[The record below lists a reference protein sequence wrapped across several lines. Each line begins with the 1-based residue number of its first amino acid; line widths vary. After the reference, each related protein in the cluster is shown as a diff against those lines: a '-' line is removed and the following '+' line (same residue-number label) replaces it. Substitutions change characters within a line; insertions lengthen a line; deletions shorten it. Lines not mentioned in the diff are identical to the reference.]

1 LDATSVLISLLGGV
15 ALLLWGLR
23 MVNTG
28 VTRAFGRELGNILNF
43 SLKNR
48 FKSFLGGLGVTM
60 LLQSSTATALLTA
73 SFAGRGLVTASA
85 GIAVML
91 GADVGTTLV
100 AQALSF
106 DLSWLAP
113 ILLFLGFVRHA
124 TSKTTRAKN
133 LGRIFLGLGMMLTAL
148 KLLVMASGP
157 IRDSEVA
164 QFLFSSMAG
173 EPVLTIV
180 IGALLTFIAH
190 SSLATVLFIL
200 TLFSTGGIPAS
211 VALAMVLGANL
222 GGALP
227 PVIATLNGDVAS
239 RRPPLG
245 NFICRLTGVVLVI
258 PFLGL
263 IEPELVKIQSD
274 PARQIVN
281 FHTAFNLGLA
291 AVFIFLT
298 GPLGK
303 LTEKLIQE
311 KTGEDAN
318 ALKPIH
324 LDRAALDSPQLALA
338 NAVRDTLRMG
348 DVLEK
353 MFRDLQ
359 VALTNNDSLLLQEVR
374 DSDEVIRDFNAGIK
388 GYLTELGRETLE
400 EEDEKRCTEI
410 ITFTT
415 NLENVSNIVT
425 LNLGELAERSA
436 NSQVSFS
443 MEDKS
448 DHAELFEK
456 VLANLNLS
464 FSVFLTRET
473 VQAASL
479 IEEKQQLRKSELK
492 AVNAHLDRLRQS
504 ATMDESS
511 SALHLGL
518 LSDLRRI
525 NSLISS
531 VAYPIVKERER
542 RLKELKKKGKKEK
555 SKEKF
560 GPASSL

>member
-1 LDATSVLISLLGGV
+1 M
-15 ALLLWGLR
+15 GL
-23 MVNTG
+23 
-28 VTRAFGRELGNILNF
+28 
-43 SLKNR
+43 
-48 FKSFLGGLGVTM
+48 
-60 LLQSSTATALLTA
+60 
-73 SFAGRGLVTASA
+73 
-85 GIAVML
+85 
-91 GADVGTTLV
+91 
-100 AQALSF
+100 
-106 DLSWLAP
+106 
-113 ILLFLGFVRHA
+113 
-124 TSKTTRAKN
+124 
-133 LGRIFLGLGMMLTAL
+133 
-148 KLLVMASGP
+148 
-157 IRDSEVA
+157 
-164 QFLFSSMAG
+164 
-173 EPVLTIV
+173 
-180 IGALLTFIAH
+180 
-190 SSLATVLFIL
+190 
-200 TLFSTGGIPAS
+200 
-211 VALAMVLGANL
+211 
-222 GGALP
+222 
-227 PVIATLNGDVAS
+227 
-239 RRPPLG
+239 
-245 NFICRLTGVVLVI
+245 
-258 PFLGL
+258 
-263 IEPELVKIQSD
+263 
-274 PARQIVN
+274 
-281 FHTAFNLGLA
+281 
-291 AVFIFLT
+291 
-298 GPLGK
+298 
-303 LTEKLIQE
+303 
-311 KTGEDAN
+311 
-318 ALKPIH
+318 
-324 LDRAALDSPQLALA
+324 QLALA